1 MLTKQQ
7 RKEENEMEEAKPNR
21 SRSRQVKF
29 WVSEEEYQLLQ
40 KKMEAAG
47 GVNQGAY
54 IRKMILDGYIV
65 NLDIPELK
73 EIIQLLSITSN
84 NVNQM
89 ARRLNANGSIYQ
101 QDIREVEAQLENNY
115 RMLCKL
121 ITKLSKIQ

>member
-1 MLTKQQ
+1 
-7 RKEENEMEEAKPNR
+7 MEEMKPNR
-21 SRSRQVKF
+21 NRSRQVKF
-29 WVSEEEYQLLQ
+29 WVNEEEYELLQ

-73 EIIQLLSITSN
+73 EIIRLLSITSN

-89 ARRLNANGSIYQ
+89 ARQLHSSNSIYPQ
-101 QDIREVEAQLENNY
+101 ELTEVETQLDQVY
-115 RMLCKL
+115 KL
-121 ITKLSKIQ
+121 LRKVMKGLSKIR

>member
-1 MLTKQQ
+1 
-7 RKEENEMEEAKPNR
+7 MEETTPNR

-29 WVSEEEYQLLQ
+29 WVNEEEYELLQ

-73 EIIQLLSITSN
+73 EIIRLLSITSN

-89 ARRLNANGSIYQ
+89 ARQLNRNNTIYPQ
-101 QDIREVEAQLENNY
+101 ELTEVEDQLEQIY
-115 RMLCKL
+115 KL
-121 ITKLSKIQ
+121 LRKVMRGISKIK

>member
-1 MLTKQQ
+1 
-7 RKEENEMEEAKPNR
+7 MEEMKPNR
-21 SRSRQVKF
+21 NRDRQVKF
-29 WVSEEEYQLLQ
+29 WVSEEEYQLLK

-73 EIIQLLSITSN
+73 EIIRLLSITSN

-89 ARRLNANGSIYQ
+89 ARRLNTDGSIYQ
-101 QDIREVEAQLENNY
+101 QGIREVEAQLENNY
-115 RMLCKL
+115 RMLRKL

>member
-1 MLTKQQ
+1 
-7 RKEENEMEEAKPNR
+7 MEEMKPNR
-21 SRSRQVKF
+21 NRDRQVKF
-29 WVSEEEYQLLQ
+29 WVSDEEYALLQ
-40 KKMEAAG
+40 EKMEAAG

-73 EIIQLLSITSN
+73 EIIRLLSITSN

-89 ARRLNANGSIYQ
+89 ARKLNTDGSIYQ

-115 RMLCKL
+115 RMLRKL
-121 ITKLSKIQ
+121 ITKLSKIH

>member
-1 MLTKQQ
+1 MLPKQQ

-21 SRSRQVKF
+21 NRSRQVKF
-29 WVSEEEYQLLQ
+29 WVNEEEYQLLQ
-40 KKMEAAG
+40 RKMEAAG

-73 EIIQLLSITSN
+73 EIIRLLSITSN

-89 ARRLNANGSIYQ
+89 ARRLNTDGSIYQ
-101 QDIREVEAQLENNY
+101 QDIREVEVQLEQNY
-115 RMLCKL
+115 KMLRKL
-121 ITKLSKIQ
+121 ITKLSKIH